1 MQKPRK
7 LYTGY
12 EYTKI
17 MKAPRFHIYV
27 IGVLLL
33 NFYASAGHAQLSEQ
47 TKFTGDNTM
56 VIVEPTNIITT
67 EVDGDYSLEAYR
79 ERRGK
84 WGVQVGLG
92 YSTYSPEN
100 YEPNFLQ
107 AGFKDVYSFAY
118 TPMIEFSFG
127 LKRNL
132 RPISL
137 GMEVGVGIYQASSGD
152 KRIVDSDL
160 QLIPVRLSFTAM
172 MDSLSPTPYFVPY
185 LSAGGYIMSYKED
198 NNSSSVSG
206 NTQVAPYL
214 SGGMAFSLDW
224 IDKRAARL
232 SYEDSGIEATYAFVE
247 VRSMMEGG
255 DDQDPD
261 FSSQICFAGGLKVE
275 F

>member
-1 MQKPRK
+1 MQA
-7 LYTGY
+7 T
-12 EYTKI
+12 
-17 MKAPRFHIYV
+17 RFHIYV
-27 IGVLLL
+27 IGAFIF
-33 NFYASAGHAQLSEQ
+33 NFYACAARAQLTEQ
-47 TKFTGDNTM
+47 TKFTGDNKM
-56 VIVEPTNIITT
+56 VIVEPSNIITT

-79 ERRGK
+79 DRRGK
-84 WGVQVGLG
+84 WGVEIGLG
-92 YSTYSPEN
+92 YSNYAPEN

-107 AGFKDVYSFAY
+107 AEYSDVYSFAY
-118 TPMIEFSFG
+118 MPLLEFTFS

-137 GMEVGVGIYQASSGD
+137 GAELGVGIFQASSGD

-160 QLIPVRLSFTAM
+160 QLIPVRLSVIAL

-185 LSAGGYIMSYKED
+185 VSAGGYIVSYKEE

-206 NTQVAPYL
+206 NTQIAPYF

-224 IDKRAARL
+224 IDKRASRI
-232 SYEDSGIEATYAFVE
+232 SYEDSGLEATYAFIE
-247 VRSMMEGG
+247 ARSFFEGG

-261 FSSQICFAGGLKVE
+261 FSSQINFAGGLKVE